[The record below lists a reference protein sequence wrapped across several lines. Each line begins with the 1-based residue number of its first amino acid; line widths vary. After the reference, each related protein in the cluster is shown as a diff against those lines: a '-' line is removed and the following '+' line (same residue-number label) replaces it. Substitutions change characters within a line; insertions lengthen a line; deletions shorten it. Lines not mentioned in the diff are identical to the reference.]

1 VSRGLHSNGV
11 FFELK
16 KVFQSSRVRVKQSK
30 VSRNL
35 LVGPGMKKNKPIRK
49 LLAANR
55 SEIAIRIFRAANEL
69 GLRTV
74 GIYSQEDRL
83 ALHRFKADEA
93 YQVGAGKGPVVAYLD
108 IAGIVALAKEK
119 GVDAIHPGY
128 GFLSENP
135 AFARACEKA
144 GIVFIGPTPEL
155 LELLG
160 DKTAARRLADSA
172 GVPVLPG
179 TEESISSPLEARKF
193 AASIGY
199 PVIVKAAMGGGGRG
213 MRVVRSEA
221 ELEQRLEE
229 AQGEAKSAFGD
240 ASVFLEKYLPRARHL
255 EVQILAD
262 NHGNLLH
269 LYERDCSV
277 QRRHQKVV
285 EVAPAANLPSSVRVE
300 LCDAAVRLAR
310 KANYRNAG
318 TVEFLYDVDAQ
329 KWYFIEVNPRIQVE
343 HTVTEMVTGI
353 DLVRSQILVAQGHKL
368 HDEPLALPEQAN
380 VPLYGAALQCRV
392 TTEDPEKNF
401 APDYGKLTT
410 YRSPAGFGIRLD
422 GGTAYAGA
430 VLAAYYDSLLV
441 KVTAWGTKLPEA
453 CQRMDRALREFRIRG
468 VKTNIPFL
476 ENVVNHPRFRAG
488 EVTTSFLDESPELF
502 RLQSRGDRATKLL
515 SYLGDVILN
524 GNPEVKGKPIPKA
537 LEKATLPSVP
547 GIDPPPGTR
556 QLLKKLG
563 PKKFAAWARKEK
575 RLLITDTT
583 FRDAHQS
590 LMATRVRT
598 HDLLATANAVA
609 QRLPNLFSVEMWGG
623 ATFDTAMRF
632 LHEDPWQRLRDL
644 RQRIPNICF
653 QMLLRGANAVG
664 YTSYPD
670 NVIVEFV
677 RESYAQGIDIFRI
690 FDSLN
695 SIENMRVSIDAVL
708 ETGGVCEPAICYTGD
723 IFDKS
728 RPKYSLKYYVSMAKQ
743 LEKLGAHFL
752 GIKDMAGLCKP
763 YAAYELVKTL
773 REEISIPVHFHTHD
787 TSGVNSASVL
797 KAADAGADVADAA
810 IAAMSG
816 GTSQPNLNSI
826 VEALR
831 HTPRNTELDIVAL
844 NECSD
849 YWETVRTYYLP
860 FDSGPKAGSAR
871 LYQHE
876 IPGGQ
881 YTNLREQAAAMG
893 MGHRWREVEK
903 TYAEVNQLFGDI
915 VKVTPSSKVVG
926 DMTLFLMA
934 NELQPNDL
942 LELDEKHDLSLPNS
956 VVEMFSGVL
965 GVPPGGWP
973 RKLQKIILRGAAP
986 LKGRP
991 GASLEAVD
999 LTEASITL
1007 QKKLG
1012 HAVRPDD
1019 LLSYLLYPDVFTKY
1033 DKFRQSYA
1041 DVSVLPTPAF
1051 YYGLASGEEIT
1062 IEIEP
1067 GKTLILK
1074 FLTASDP
1081 HPDGT
1086 RTLFFEL
1093 NGQPRE
1099 VNVRDL
1105 ALRVVERAHPKADP
1119 ADAGQVAAP
1128 TAGVISGIAVQANHP
1143 VERGAKLL
1151 TLEAMKMQSN
1161 IYAPISGRITKLL
1174 VTPGQHVEAKDLLVT
1189 IAP

>member
-1 VSRGLHSNGV
+1 
-11 FFELK
+11 
-16 KVFQSSRVRVKQSK
+16 
-30 VSRNL
+30 
-35 LVGPGMKKNKPIRK
+35 MTKNKPIQR

-55 SEIAIRIFRAANEL
+55 SEIAIRIFRAATEL

-83 ALHRFKADEA
+83 GLHRFKADEA
-93 YQVGAGKGPVVAYLD
+93 YQIGAGKGPVEAYLD
-108 IAGIVALAKEK
+108 IGGIVALARDK

-135 AFARACEKA
+135 ALASACEKA
-144 GIVFIGPTPEL
+144 GIIFVGPTPAL
-155 LELLG
+155 LKLLG
-160 DKTAARRLADSA
+160 DKTAARRLAASA

-179 TEESISSPLEARKF
+179 TENPVKSPAEAHKV
-193 AASIGY
+193 AKEIGY

-213 MRVVRSEA
+213 MRVVHDDAQLEA
-221 ELEQRLEE
+221 RLEE
-229 AQGEAKSAFGD
+229 AQGEARSAFGD

-262 NHGNLLH
+262 HHGNLLH

-285 EVAPAANLPSSVRVE
+285 EVAPAPNLPPGIRAE

-353 DLVRSQILVAQGHKL
+353 DLVQSQILIAQGHRL
-368 HDEPLALPEQAN
+368 HEPPMSLPEQEH

-392 TTEDPEKNF
+392 TTEDPQNNF
-401 APDYGKLTT
+401 APDYGKIST

-441 KVTAWGTKLPEA
+441 KVTAWGKDLPEA
-453 CQRMDRALREFRIRG
+453 CRRMDRALREFRIRG
-468 VKTNIPFL
+468 VKTNIPFV
-476 ENVVNHPRFRAG
+476 ENVVNHPKFRAG
-488 EVTTSFLDESPELF
+488 EVTTSFLDDSPELF
-502 RLQSRGDRATKLL
+502 HMRQRGDRATKLL

-524 GNPEVKGKPIPKA
+524 GNPEVKGKKIPDTFEPA
-537 LEKATLPSVP
+537 VLPGVP
-547 GIDPPPGTR
+547 GIEPLAGSR
-556 QLLKKLG
+556 QLLQKFG
-563 PKKFAAWARKEK
+563 PGGFAAWARKEK

-583 FRDAHQS
+583 LRDAHQS
-590 LMATRVRT
+590 LLATRVRT
-598 HDLLATANAVA
+598 HDLLATASAIS
-609 QRLPNLFSVEMWGG
+609 QRLPNLFSLEMWGG
-623 ATFDTAMRF
+623 ATFDTALRF
-632 LHEDPWQRLRDL
+632 LHEDPWQRLRKL
-644 RQRIPNICF
+644 RKRVPNICF

-664 YTSYPD
+664 YASYPD
-670 NVIVEFV
+670 NVIVAFV
-677 RESYAQGIDIFRI
+677 REAHAQGIDIFRI

-695 SIENMRVSIDAVL
+695 SIENMRVSIDAAL
-708 ETGGVCEPAICYTGD
+708 ETGGVCEAAICYTGD
-723 IFDKS
+723 ILDAG
-728 RPKYSLKYYVSMAKQ
+728 RPKYSLKYYVTMAKQ

-752 GIKDMAGLCKP
+752 CIKDMAGLCKP
-763 YAAYELVKTL
+763 YAAFELVKAL
-773 REEISIPVHFHTHD
+773 HEEITLPVHFHTHD
-787 TSGVNSASVL
+787 TSGLNAASIL
-797 KAADAGADVADAA
+797 KAADAGVDVADAA
-810 IAAMSG
+810 VASMSG
-816 GTSQPNLNSI
+816 GTSQPNLNAI
-826 VEALR
+826 VEALK
-831 HTPRNTELDIVAL
+831 HTPRDTDLDIEAL

-849 YWETVRTYYLP
+849 YWETIRTYYLP
-860 FDSGPKAGSAR
+860 FDSGPKSGSAR

-881 YTNLREQAAAMG
+881 YTNLREQAVAMG
-893 MGHRWREVEK
+893 LGHRWREVER

-934 NELQPNDL
+934 KEMRPEEVLK
-942 LELDEKHDLSLPNS
+942 LDEHHDVSFPNS

-965 GVPPGGWP
+965 GVPPDGWP
-973 RKLQKIILRGAAP
+973 AKLQKIILRGAAP
-986 LKGRP
+986 SKGR
-991 GASLEAVD
+991 ASATMQPIDFEKERKALHKSV
-999 LTEASITL
+999 
-1007 QKKLG
+1007 G
-1012 HAVRPDD
+1012 HTIQTDD
-1019 LLSYLLYPDVFTKY
+1019 LLSYLLYPEVFLKY
-1033 DKFRQSYA
+1033 EQFRQSYS
-1041 DVSVLPTPAF
+1041 DVSVLPTPGF
-1051 YYGLASGEEIT
+1051 FYGLKPGEEVT
-1062 IEIEP
+1062 VEIES
-1067 GKTLILK
+1067 GKTLITK
-1074 FLTASDP
+1074 FLGTSDP

-1099 VNVRDL
+1099 VNLRDA
-1105 ALRVVERAHPKADP
+1105 ALRVIERTHPKADP
-1119 ADAGQVAAP
+1119 ADPGQLAAP
-1128 TAGVISGIAVQANHP
+1128 TAGVVSSVAVQANQA
-1143 VERGAKLL
+1143 VQRGARLL

-1161 IYAPISGRITKLL
+1161 IYAPISGRVAKLL
-1174 VTPGQHVEAKDLLVT
+1174 VAPGQHVEAKDLLVT

>member
-1 VSRGLHSNGV
+1 MN
-11 FFELK
+11 
-16 KVFQSSRVRVKQSK
+16 
-30 VSRNL
+30 
-35 LVGPGMKKNKPIRK
+35 KNRPIRK

-74 GIYSQEDRL
+74 AIYSQEDRL

-93 YQVGAGKGPVVAYLD
+93 YQVGAGKGPVEAYLD
-108 IAGIVALAKEK
+108 IAGIIAIAKAHD
-119 GVDAIHPGY
+119 VDAIHPGY

-135 AFARACEKA
+135 ALARACAKA
-144 GIVFIGPTPEL
+144 GLAFVGPTPEL

-160 DKTAARRLADSA
+160 DKTAARRLATSA

-179 TEESISSPLEARKF
+179 TENPVSSPAEAQKI
-193 AASIGY
+193 AAEIGY

-213 MRVVRSEA
+213 MRVVHDPSQLVA
-221 ELEQRLEE
+221 RLEE

-240 ASVFLEKYLPRARHL
+240 ASVFLEKFLPRARHI

-262 NHGNLLH
+262 EHGNLLH

-285 EVAPAANLPSSVRVE
+285 EVAPALNLPDRVRAE
-300 LCDAAVRLAR
+300 IWDAALKIAR
-310 KANYRNAG
+310 HSGYRNAG

-343 HTVTEMVTGI
+343 HTVTEVVTGI
-353 DLVRSQILVAQGHKL
+353 DIVQAQILVAQGHKL
-368 HDEPLALPEQAN
+368 HEPPLSLPVQDKI
-380 VPLYGAALQCRV
+380 PLYGAALQCRV

-401 APDYGKLTT
+401 APDYGRIST

-430 VLAAYYDSLLV
+430 LLAAYYDSLLV
-441 KVTAWGTKLPEA
+441 KVTAWGANLPEA

-468 VKTNIPFL
+468 VKTNIPFV

-488 EVTTSFLDESPELF
+488 EVTTSFLDDSPELF
-502 RLQSRGDRATKLL
+502 RFSGRADRASKLL
-515 SYLGDVILN
+515 SYVGDVILN
-524 GNPEVKGKPIPKA
+524 GNPEVKGKNLPASIENAQIP
-537 LEKATLPSVP
+537 SMP
-547 GIDPPPGTR
+547 GIAPPAGTR
-556 QLLKKLG
+556 QLLQKLG
-563 PKKFAAWARKEK
+563 PKKFASWARKEK
-575 RLLITDTT
+575 RLLVTDTT

-598 HDLLATANAVA
+598 YDLLTTADAVA
-609 QRLPNLFSVEMWGG
+609 QRLPNLFSLEMWGG
-623 ATFDTAMRF
+623 ATFDTSMRF
-632 LHEDPWQRLRDL
+632 LHEDPWQRLREL
-644 RQRIPNICF
+644 RRRVPNICF

-670 NVIVEFV
+670 NVIVDFV
-677 RESYAQGIDIFRI
+677 REAFEQGIDIFRI

-695 SIENMRVSIDAVL
+695 SIDNMRVSIDAVL
-708 ETGGVCEPAICYTGD
+708 ETGAVCEPAICYTGD
-723 IFDKS
+723 LFDKH
-728 RPKYSLKYYVSMAKQ
+728 RPKYSLKYYVQLAKR

-752 GIKDMAGLCKP
+752 AIKDMAGLCRP
-763 YAAYELVKTL
+763 YAAFALVKAL
-773 REEISIPVHFHTHD
+773 RQEVGIPVHFHTHD
-787 TSGVNSASVL
+787 TSGINSASLL
-797 KAADAGADVADAA
+797 KAADAGVDVADAA
-810 IAAMSG
+810 IASMSG
-816 GTSQPNLNSI
+816 GTSQPNLNSV
-826 VEALR
+826 VEALAN
-831 HTPRNTELDIVAL
+831 TPRDTGLDIAAL

-849 YWETVRTYYLP
+849 FWETVRSYYAP

-871 LYQHE
+871 LYEHE

-881 YTNLREQAAAMG
+881 FTNLREQAAAMG
-893 MGHRWREVEK
+893 LGHRWREVEK

-926 DMTLFLMA
+926 DMALFLLA
-934 NELQPNDL
+934 NEIKPTDL
-942 LELDEKHDLSLPNS
+942 LNLSEDHDVSLPNS
-956 VVEMFSGVL
+956 VVEMFSGAL

-973 RKLQKIILRGAAP
+973 KKLQRIILRGHAP

-991 GASLEAVD
+991 GASLPAVNFEEAKAE
-999 LTEASITL
+999 LE
-1007 QKKLG
+1007 KKVA
-1012 HAVRPDD
+1012 HHVRQDD
-1019 LLSYLLYPDVFTKY
+1019 LLSYLLYPDVFLKFNA
-1033 DKFRQSYA
+1033 FRQAYS

-1051 YYGLASGEEIT
+1051 FYGLKAGEEIT
-1062 IEIEP
+1062 IDIES
-1067 GKTLILK
+1067 GKTMIVK
-1074 FLTASDP
+1074 FLTISDA

-1099 VNVRDL
+1099 VNVRDRS
-1105 ALRVVERAHPKADP
+1105 LRIVERSHPKADA
-1119 ADAGQVAAP
+1119 ADPGHVGAP
-1128 TAGVISGIAVQANHP
+1128 TAGLISGIAVQPNHP

-1161 IYAPISGRITKLL
+1161 IYAPIAGKIAKLL
-1174 VTPGQHVEAKDLLVT
+1174 VAPGQHVEAKDLLVI